1 MTKTKLGRQILIL
14 VSLALVFV
22 ILNLGIY
29 NIFTYR
35 CVNVR
40 SEVMQAKSIEL
51 GEYLPFA
58 EDSKVVKHTASL
70 SLEGE
75 LPIFDGAAALYPV
88 FSGFVHALY
97 PEDSVEFDGADF
109 TENSALQMNNTRD
122 AYKKIVDGDT
132 DIAICAKPS
141 AEQLAYAEEQG
152 VELEFVPIGRE
163 AFVFLVNKQNPVD
176 SLTVD
181 QIRGIYS
188 GEYTNWAH
196 VGGEH
201 TPIGALQRNEG
212 SGSQTAFLGFM
223 GDVPVKTDRNTFLGS
238 AIGFSFRYY
247 VEDVVQNGNVKMLS
261 LNGVYPNE
269 ENIKNGTYPI
279 INEIY
284 AVYRTDND
292 NPNVPAVIDWIL
304 SEEGQAIIEE
314 TGYVGIAKNK

>member
-1 MTKTKLGRQILIL
+1 MTKLQKQLIALSTL
-14 VSLALVFV
+14 VLVFV
-22 ILNLGIY
+22 LINFAIY

-35 CVNVR
+35 CINIR

-51 GEYLPFA
+51 GEYLPF
-58 EDSKVVKHTASL
+58 EENSKVVKHTASL

-75 LPIFDGAAALYPV
+75 LPVFDGAAALYPV

-97 PEDSVEFDGADF
+97 PEDSVKFDGSDF
-109 TENSALQMNNTRD
+109 TEGSALQMSNTRD
-122 AYKKIVDGDT
+122 AYKKIVDGHT

-141 AEQLAYAEEQG
+141 AEQMAYADQQG

-188 GEYTNWAH
+188 GDYTNWAQ
-196 VGGEH
+196 VGGKH
-201 TPIGALQRNEG
+201 TPIGALQRNVG

-223 GDVPVKTDRNTFLGS
+223 GDVPVKTDYNTFLGS

-269 ENIKNGTYPI
+269 ENIRNGTYPI

-284 AVYRTDND
+284 AVYRVDND
-292 NPNVPAVIDWIL
+292 NPNVSTVIDWIL
-304 SEEGQAIIEE
+304 SEEGQTIIEE
-314 TGYVGIAKNK
+314 TGYVGIGSKQ